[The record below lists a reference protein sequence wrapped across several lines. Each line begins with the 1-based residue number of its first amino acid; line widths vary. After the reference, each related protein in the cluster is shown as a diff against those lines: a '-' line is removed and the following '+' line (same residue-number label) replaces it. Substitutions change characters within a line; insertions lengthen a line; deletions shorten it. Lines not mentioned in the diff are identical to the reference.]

1 MVLPFTQFLCNTV
14 VEKLGSRQ
22 VDASERRMSRA
33 SVAGRERNGECDV
46 TRPFV
51 DEKTQM
57 LGGVPGTWDE
67 EH

>member
-1 MVLPFTQFLCNTV
+1 
-14 VEKLGSRQ
+14 
-22 VDASERRMSRA
+22 MSRA

-46 TRPFV
+46 TRQFV